1 MPCFAICESTLA
13 LTTYSVLVLA
23 VTAHETRPCRRLTAS
38 CSCRHPLLSTR
49 LLRSAG
55 LVTGIAPV
63 PFDQKPSC
71 IQWSSPP
78 AHHCSTCSSAACR
91 SFSNDPSIDIP
102 NELVA
107 GDPSLEFAD
116 FCEAPGTCRLRE
128 AVPQLDRCHN
138 SSALGFLFRE
148 SLCARPNVFHCP
160 CRVAPLVPAS

>member
-91 SFSNDPSIDIP
+91 SFQTIP
-102 NELVA
+102 PLTFRTSWWQVTLHWNLQISVKLQHLSFTRSGPA
-107 GDPSLEFAD
+107 TGPM
-116 FCEAPGTCRLRE
+116 
-128 AVPQLDRCHN
+128 PQLIC
-138 SSALGFLFRE
+138 SWL
-148 SLCARPNVFHCP
+148 
-160 CRVAPLVPAS
+160 PLS